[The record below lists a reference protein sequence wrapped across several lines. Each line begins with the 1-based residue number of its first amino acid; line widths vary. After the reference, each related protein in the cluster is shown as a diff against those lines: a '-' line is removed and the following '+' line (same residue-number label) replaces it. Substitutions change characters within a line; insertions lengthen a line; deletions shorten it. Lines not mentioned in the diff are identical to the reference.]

1 MEQDENEQ
9 KKEVDLACVGG
20 SLVWMF
26 ETSAVFV
33 IYLCPVVYFGAFD
46 AKRMIYTAESWLTEA
61 ELISVHACLF
71 MHTGRENDREKLS
84 LTSLIK
90 HWTQAWLPASQSAHS
105 GSGIH
110 TSEQRER
117 ERERETKTYSDD
129 TEIRI
134 VNPWILVPGL
144 SSNRVSNNN
153 YCFLVIFGNDWPPVP
168 HRGRKH
174 GKKKKAVRFEFSFT
188 DNCCLSFSNIQYISW
203 KLRLCIGW
211 NQKNVEVSWIG
222 TNTLYQAKRWA
233 TVYDPAKKVIFCK
246 KWLIYV
252 DENNKLFLDSKVE
265 R

>member
-174 GKKKKAVRFEFSFT
+174 SKTKKGCSILVQFYWQLLFILQQHTVHFMKTQTLHWLESKECWSILNRHKH
-188 DNCCLSFSNIQYISW
+188 IIS
-203 KLRLCIGW
+203 
-211 NQKNVEVSWIG
+211 S
-222 TNTLYQAKRWA
+222 
-233 TVYDPAKKVIFCK
+233 
-246 KWLIYV
+246 
-252 DENNKLFLDSKVE
+252 
-265 R
+265 